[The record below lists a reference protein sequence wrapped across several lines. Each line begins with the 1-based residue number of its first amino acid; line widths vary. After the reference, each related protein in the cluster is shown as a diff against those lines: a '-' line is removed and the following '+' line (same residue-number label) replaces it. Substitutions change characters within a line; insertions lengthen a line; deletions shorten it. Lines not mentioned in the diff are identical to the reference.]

1 MEETD
6 PTEIENLTATSSTNK
21 PTFKRTSEK
30 EFFN

>member
-6 PTEIENLTATSSTNK
+6 PTEIENLTAKSSTNK
-21 PTFKRTSEK
+21 TNHYEK